1 MTDLHQGDGYFYDI
15 TPPQPKANGSDER
28 KTPKPRFTL
37 VRFADLK
44 ADNEPE
50 YLVPGIIPAE
60 GFGVVWGPPK
70 GGQIILGLR
79 FAYARRPWLVVSRH
93 GSAARPVAYC
103 AFEGAAGFKK
113 RATAFRQRHQ
123 GADEAEFF
131 LIGGRADLIKEHQQL
146 IADIKKQTGD
156 RPPRVV
162 CLDTLNRS
170 LVGSENKDE
179 DMSAYIRAADAIR
192 ESFPGSV
199 VVVVHHCGISGDRPR
214 GHTSLTGAV
223 DFQLKVW
230 KDGNGNVCTEVEWL
244 KEGEE
249 GEVLIS
255 RLEQVEVGRD
265 KHGNAIT
272 SCVVVPSE
280 ARKPQAAERG
290 LAGNLKTMFT
300 ILHDAGASGLSTNE
314 WNERAKKLGI
324 GVKRPAALYDA
335 RTALK
340 QKGLVYEGGDDRW
353 LVKHA

>member
-1 MTDLHQGDGYFYDI
+1 M
-15 TPPQPKANGSDER
+15 
-28 KTPKPRFTL
+28 
-37 VRFADLK
+37 
-44 ADNEPE
+44 
-50 YLVPGIIPAE
+50 
-60 GFGVVWGPPK
+60 
-70 GGQIILGLR
+70 GLR
-79 FAYARRPWLVVSRH
+79 FAYAHRARLVVSRH
-93 GSAARPVAYC
+93 RGAARPVAYC

-131 LIGGRADLIKEHQQL
+131 LIGGRADLIREHTQL

-199 VVVVHHCGISGDRPR
+199 VIVVHHCGISGDRPR

-223 DFQLKVW
+223 EFQLKVW
-230 KDGNGNVCTEVEWL
+230 KDGSGNICTEVEWL

-255 RLEQVEVGRD
+255 RLEQVEVGLDRNS
-265 KHGNAIT
+265 HAIT

-290 LAGNLKTMFT
+290 LTGNLKTMFT
-300 ILHDAGASGLSTNE
+300 ILHDAGASGLSTHE
-314 WNERAKKLGI
+314 WNQRAKKLDI
-324 GVKRPAALYDA
+324 GVKRAASLYDA

-340 QKGLVYEGGDDRW
+340 EKGLVYEGGDERW
-353 LVKHA
+353 FVKHT